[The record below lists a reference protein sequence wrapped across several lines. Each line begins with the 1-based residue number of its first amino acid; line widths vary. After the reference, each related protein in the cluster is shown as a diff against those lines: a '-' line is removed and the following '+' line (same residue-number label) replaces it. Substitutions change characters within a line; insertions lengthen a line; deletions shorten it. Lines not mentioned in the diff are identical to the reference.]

1 MLGKN
6 KQGIAIPIRAELRPK
21 NMVMDFNDFRETSIG
36 LPSFS
41 VIDEQAEK
49 MKELKHQGIE
59 KLCLKDN

>member
-1 MLGKN
+1 MG
-6 KQGIAIPIRAELRPK
+6 
-21 NMVMDFNDFRETSIG
+21 MDFNDFRKTSIG